1 MSISEFYDDTPP
13 RTWQKVIG
21 EDLHYHVGW
30 GEGNIFYNAVKHL
43 YQFIEPESTV
53 LDCGC
58 GWGGTGKVLQRD
70 LNCDVTGVTISQVQ
84 SDYISSNNL
93 FPVILSDLHDYRPTK
108 TYDVCL
114 FIESFCHLTNPTKVL
129 NNLSNYTDK
138 MILREYHLKANNYSK
153 KYFDSWLMNIYNK
166 NELVS
171 IFNDYDYK
179 LTYFEEHYDYALEPT
194 LDLWLHNLDKIDR
207 IEKTKHIELLELSAR
222 YLKQYKDQILND
234 IGLSTFIFVKQ

>member
-1 MSISEFYDDTPP
+1 
-13 RTWQKVIG
+13 
-21 EDLHYHVGW
+21 
-30 GEGNIFYNAVKHL
+30 
-43 YQFIEPESTV
+43 
-53 LDCGC
+53 
-58 GWGGTGKVLQRD
+58 
-70 LNCDVTGVTISQVQ
+70 
-84 SDYISSNNL
+84 
-93 FPVILSDLHDYRPTK
+93 
-108 TYDVCL
+108 
-114 FIESFCHLTNPTKVL
+114 
-129 NNLSNYTDK
+129 
-138 MILREYHLKANNYSK
+138 
-153 KYFDSWLMNIYNK
+153 MNIYSK